1 MALTIAIEGK
11 GVIANADNTT
21 TDTAGGSWGRVG
33 SGGVAWGTT
42 TDTYYYGTTAISM
55 ALSGAK
61 NSWVYHD
68 IGAGNELDFGVAGT
82 EENQFIYVWMHCPT
96 IGLSD
101 TLANEGVAI
110 RVGSGT
116 SDYRSFIVA
125 GTNGSNGWD
134 GGWQCFVIDPTKTGS
149 ISDTGTPNLSS
160 IRYIGM
166 RGATTATAKGDNF
179 FISQIAVGSGLR
191 ITGTSTTGWQETVD
205 YCTDLTNRAWGM
217 MQERE
222 GIFYAYGN
230 IIIGDTV
237 MTGNCSFDDEAR
249 IVQFG
254 LSEYWSGT
262 GTTFNTSLPTTAS
275 GITLEDD
282 NTPTSYTTTLIDGVI
297 VGTDNGRSGSTLI
310 GNSNENVFLDLS
322 ALSNTGSDVNLY
334 GTTFKSF
341 GGPLTLEGDTDHA
354 YLGVSFIDCS
364 QVDPVG
370 GAVIRNCTFAETQ
383 DTVAA
388 LKWNDNIDIEACKF
402 IANTTGAGI
411 EHNDW
416 NGTESG
422 TVTGADVTGVTLTD
436 SAGTFLTDVAVNDI
450 VYNETDGSFAS
461 VVTIDSNT
469 QITTDGLSG
478 GTDDQFDASDAYSI
492 TTPYTYTDLVFS
504 GNTDDI
510 DNTTSPANV
519 VAISKAGTSN
529 PSTFPSGDFVVIQGS
544 VTVKVTVKDVDNA
557 AIQDAVV
564 GIYLTS
570 DRTEILNASTNVS
583 GIATTSYAGTTPVS
597 AEIRVRKASSADN
610 PKYINFST
618 VQTIQ
623 SGTGLD
629 LGVTLRED
637 TNNNATT

>member
-11 GVIANADNTT
+11 GVIANADNTG
-21 TDTAGGSWGRVG
+21 TDTAGGSWGRTG
-33 SGGVAWGTT
+33 SGGVAWGVT
-42 TDTYYYGTTAISM
+42 TDTYYYGTSCISM

-68 IGAGNELDFGVAGT
+68 IGAGNELDFGASGT

-134 GGWQCFVIDPTKTGS
+134 GGWQCFVIDPTQTGS
-149 ISDTGTPNLSS
+149 IADTGTPNLSS

-191 ITGTSTTGWQETVD
+191 ITGTSTTAWQEAVD
-205 YCTDLTNRAWGM
+205 YCTDLPNRAWGM
-217 MQERE
+217 LQERE

-230 IIIGDTV
+230 IIIGDTA

-254 LSEYWSGT
+254 ISEYWSGT
-262 GTTFNTSLPTTAS
+262 GTTFNSSLPTTAS
-275 GITLEDD
+275 GITAEDD
-282 NTPTSYTTTLIDGVI
+282 NTPTTYTTTIVDGVI
-297 VGTDNGRSGSTLI
+297 VGTDNGRSGSTII

-322 ALSNTGSDVNLY
+322 GLTNTGSDVNLY

-341 GGPLTLEGDTDHA
+341 GGALTLEGDTDHA

-364 QVDPVG
+364 QIDPVG

-388 LKWNDNIDIEACKF
+388 LKWNNSIDIESCNF
-402 IANTTGAGI
+402 IANTTGSAI

-416 NGTESG
+416 NGTEEG
-422 TVTGADVTGVTLTD
+422 TATSADATGTQLTD
-436 SAGTFLTDVAVNDI
+436 TAATFTGNVAVNDI
-450 VYNETDGSFAS
+450 VYNETDNSWARITS
-461 VVTIDSNT
+461 VDSNT
-469 QITTDGLSG
+469 QITHTALAN
-478 GTDDQFDASDAYSI
+478 GTDNDWDISDVYSI
-492 TTPYTYTDLVFS
+492 TTPYDYTDLVFS
-504 GNTDDI
+504 GNTTDI
-510 DNTTSPANV
+510 NNTVTGDNA

-529 PSTFPSGDFVVIQGS
+529 PSTFPTGDHVAIQGS
-544 VTVKVTVKDVDNA
+544 VTVQVTVTDVDNA
-557 AIQDAVV
+557 VIQNAVV

-570 DRTEILNASTNVS
+570 DRTEILNDSTNVS
-583 GIATTSYAGTTPVS
+583 GVASTTFAGTTPATV
-597 AEIRVRKASSADN
+597 EIRVRKASSADS
-610 PKYINFST
+610 PKYINFSS

-629 LGVTLRED
+629 LGITLRED